1 MASAPR
7 TKEQT
12 LNWLRTISGELCTT
26 TLKRLEDTL
35 PWYGDMPP
43 GRRSAVGLVAQ
54 AGITSFISWFDDPK
68 STPWIAADVFGAAP
82 RELLRSVSLQQTLQ
96 LIRVTVEVVEE
107 RVKDG
112 SESLREAILLYSR
125 EIAFGA
131 ADVYARA
138 AEARGLWDA
147 RLEALVV
154 DSILS
159 GEYDDDLPS
168 RIAALGWHGHG
179 EVCVLVGTTPSMLDV
194 DQLRRSARHMAADVL
209 IGVQGNRLVLVIG
222 RARPAAPGPVT
233 DTATPATGSVT
244 TAGNGTSPGSASA
257 NGSTGS
263 AAGSNN
269 GSSYPIGT
277 EPTLSFMD
285 IAMQLEPIFGPGHLV
300 LGHEVPNLVDAS
312 KSAKAALAGF
322 AVARS
327 WRNAP
332 RPVQAD
338 DLLPERALAG
348 DPLAR
353 ATLIHRIYRPLQ
365 AHSTELLT
373 TLWCYL
379 DNGRSLEATARELF
393 VHPNT
398 VRYRLK
404 RVSEVIGYDATGAR
418 EALILQ
424 AALILGSISDHDGS
438 TRRR

>member
-1 MASAPR
+1 MAVTPK

-12 LNWLRTISGELCTT
+12 LAWLRTISGELSTA
-26 TLKRLEDTL
+26 TLKRLDDTL

-54 AGITSFISWFDDPK
+54 AGITSFISWFADPK

-96 LIRVTVEVVEE
+96 LIRITVEVVEA
-107 RVKDG
+107 RIGLGDDV
-112 SESLREAILLYSR
+112 LREAILLYSR
-125 EIAFGA
+125 EIAFA
-131 ADVYARA
+131 SADVYARA

-159 GEYDDDLPS
+159 GEYDTELPS
-168 RIAALGWHGHG
+168 RIAALGWNGHG
-179 EVCVLVGTTPSMLDV
+179 EVCVLVGTTPRVLDV
-194 DQLRRSARHMAADVL
+194 DQLRRTARHLDADVL

-222 RARPAAPGPVT
+222 RSTPIADEAET
-233 DTATPATGSVT
+233 DTRMPFIEI
-244 TAGNGTSPGSASA
+244 
-257 NGSTGS
+257 
-263 AAGSNN
+263 AA
-269 GSSYPIGT
+269 
-277 EPTLSFMD
+277 
-285 IAMQLEPIFGPGHLV
+285 QLEPGFGPGHLV
-300 LGHEVPNLVDAS
+300 LGHEVATLVEAS

-322 AVARS
+322 AVARA

-332 RPVQAD
+332 RPTLAD
-338 DLLPERALAG
+338 DLLPERAFAG

-353 ATLIHRIYRPLQ
+353 STLINRIYRPLQ
-365 AHSTELLT
+365 QHSTELLA

-404 RVSEVIGYDATGAR
+404 RISEVIGWDATGAR

-424 AALILGSISDHDGS
+424 SALIIGSIAEPDAN
-438 TRRR
+438 RKR

>member
-1 MASAPR
+1 MATKPR
-7 TKEQT
+7 TKAET
-12 LNWLRTISGELCTT
+12 LAWLRTIAGELSTQ

-43 GRRSAVGLVAQ
+43 SRRSAVGLVAQ
-54 AGITSFISWFDDPK
+54 AGISSFIAWFEDPR

-96 LIRVTVEVVEE
+96 LIRVTVEVVED

-112 SESLREAILLYSR
+112 GEPLREAILLYSR
-125 EIAFGA
+125 EIAFAA

-159 GEYDDDLPS
+159 GEYDDELPS

-179 EVCVLVGTTPSMLDV
+179 EVAVLVGTAPKQLDV
-194 DQLRRSARHMAADVL
+194 DHVRRAARHMHADVL

-222 RARPAAPGPVT
+222 RSDPL
-233 DTATPATGSVT
+233 GSEPDET
-244 TAGNGTSPGSASA
+244 IGTSSAL
-257 NGSTGS
+257 T
-263 AAGSNN
+263 
-269 GSSYPIGT
+269 
-277 EPTLSFMD
+277 FME
-285 IAMQLEPIFGPGHLV
+285 IATQLEPHFGPGHLV

-327 WRNAP
+327 WRHAP
-332 RPVQAD
+332 RPVHAD

-353 ATLIHRIYRPLQ
+353 ATLVHRIYRPLQ

-373 TLWCYL
+373 TLWSYL

-404 RVSEVIGYDATGAR
+404 RVSDVIGWDATGAR

-424 AALILGSISDHDGS
+424 AALIIGSMSDHEHQP
-438 TRRR
+438 RRRQS

>member
-1 MASAPR
+1 MPK
-7 TKEQT
+7 TKQET
-12 LNWLRTISGELCTT
+12 LNWLRAVSGELASA
-26 TLKRLEDTL
+26 TLKRLDETL
-35 PWYGDMPP
+35 PWYGEMPP

-54 AGITSFISWFDDPK
+54 AGITSFIHWYEDPA

-96 LIRVTVEVVEE
+96 LIRVVVEVVEQ
-107 RVKDG
+107 RVKNGDDA
-112 SESLREAILLYSR
+112 LREGVLLYSR
-125 EIAFGA
+125 EIAFAA

-159 GEYDDDLPS
+159 GEYDDELPS

-179 EVCVLVGTTPSMLDV
+179 EVSVLVGTAPRMLDV
-194 DQLRRSARHMAADVL
+194 DMLRRTARHLAADVL

-222 RARPAAPGPVT
+222 RAHPTP
-233 DTATPATGSVT
+233 TAEQEA
-244 TAGNGTSPGSASA
+244 TSPGRELI
-257 NGSTGS
+257 
-263 AAGSNN
+263 
-269 GSSYPIGT
+269 PF
-277 EPTLSFMD
+277 LD
-285 IAMQLEPIFGPGHLV
+285 IATALEPGFGDGHLV
-300 LGHEVPNLVDAS
+300 LGHQVASLVEAS

-332 RPVQAD
+332 RPTLAD

-353 ATLIHRIYRPLQ
+353 ATLINRIYRPLR
-365 AHSTELLT
+365 AHSTDLLS

-404 RVSEVIGYDATGAR
+404 RVSEVIGWDATGAR
-418 EALILQ
+418 ESLILQ
-424 AALILGSISDHDGS
+424 AALILGTIAEPDG
-438 TRRR
+438 TPRRR

>member
-1 MASAPR
+1 MPK
-7 TKEQT
+7 TKAQT
-12 LNWLRTISGELCTT
+12 LAWLRTISGELSTAT
-26 TLKRLEDTL
+26 IKRLDATL

-54 AGITSFISWFDDPK
+54 AGIKSFIQWYDDP
-68 STPWIAADVFGAAP
+68 STTTWIAADVFGSAP

-96 LIRVTVEVVEE
+96 LIRVVVEVVED
-107 RVKDG
+107 RVAGADA
-112 SESLREAILLYSR
+112 SLREAILLYSR
-125 EIAFGA
+125 EIAFAA

-159 GEYDDDLPS
+159 GEYDDELPS

-179 EVCVLVGTTPSMLDV
+179 EVSVLVGTTPRQLDV
-194 DQLRRSARHMAADVL
+194 DQLRRTARHLNADLL
-209 IGVQGNRLVLVIG
+209 IGVQGGRLVLVIG
-222 RARPAAPGPVT
+222 RAMPV
-233 DTATPATGSVT
+233 
-244 TAGNGTSPGSASA
+244 NGGAH
-257 NGSTGS
+257 GD
-263 AAGSNN
+263 
-269 GSSYPIGT
+269 GT
-277 EPTLSFMD
+277 ESNGLALASTPEEENGGGGSDAEPLSFLD
-285 IAMQLEPIFGPGHLV
+285 IATQLEPGFGPGYLV
-300 LGHEVPNLVDAS
+300 LGHEVPSLVDAS
-312 KSAKAALAGF
+312 RSAKAALAGF
-322 AVARS
+322 AVARA

-332 RPVQAD
+332 RPMLAD

-353 ATLIHRIYRPLQ
+353 STLVNRVYRPLQ
-365 AHSTELLT
+365 DQSPELMA

-404 RVSEVIGYDATGAR
+404 RVTQVIGWDATGAR

-424 AALILGSISDHDGS
+424 SALILGSMNDHDGS
-438 TRRR
+438 APRR

>member
-1 MASAPR
+1 MPKSKA
-7 TKEQT
+7 ET
-12 LNWLRTISGELCTT
+12 LAWLRTISGELATT
-26 TLKRLEDTL
+26 TIKRLDATL

-54 AGITSFISWFDDPK
+54 AGIKSFIQWYEEP
-68 STPWIAADVFGAAP
+68 STTTWIASDVFGSAP
-82 RELLRSVSLQQTLQ
+82 RELLRSVTLQQTLQ
-96 LIRVTVEVVEE
+96 LIRVVVEVVED
-107 RVKDG
+107 RVKGADA
-112 SESLREAILLYSR
+112 SLREAILLYSR
-125 EIAFGA
+125 EIAFA
-131 ADVYARA
+131 SADVYARA

-159 GEYDDDLPS
+159 GEYDDELPS

-179 EVCVLVGTTPSMLDV
+179 EVSVLVGTTPRMLDV
-194 DQLRRSARHMAADVL
+194 DQLRRTARHLQADVL

-222 RARPAAPGPVT
+222 RSIPAPGGPAKNAVIAAPESEESA
-233 DTATPATGSVT
+233 DPA
-244 TAGNGTSPGSASA
+244 
-257 NGSTGS
+257 
-263 AAGSNN
+263 
-269 GSSYPIGT
+269 
-277 EPTLSFMD
+277 LSFMD
-285 IAMQLEPIFGPGHLV
+285 IARALEPGFGPGHLV
-300 LGHEVPNLVDAS
+300 LGHEVPSLVDAS
-312 KSAKAALAGF
+312 RSAKAALAGF
-322 AVARS
+322 AVARA

-332 RPVQAD
+332 RPALAD

-353 ATLIHRIYRPLQ
+353 STLVNRIYRPLQ
-365 AHSTELLT
+365 DQSPELMA

-404 RVSEVIGYDATGAR
+404 RVSQVIGWDATGAR

-424 AALILGSISDHDGS
+424 SALILGTMHEHDGS
-438 TRRR
+438 GGRR

>member
-1 MASAPR
+1 MAR

-12 LNWLRTISGELCTT
+12 LAWLRTVSGELSTAT
-26 TLKRLEDTL
+26 IKKLDETL

-54 AGITSFISWFDDPK
+54 AGIKSFITWYDDP
-68 STPWIAADVFGAAP
+68 TTTTWIASDVFGAAP

-96 LIRVTVEVVEE
+96 LIRVVVEVVEE
-107 RVKDG
+107 RIKGDQ
-112 SESLREAILLYSR
+112 SLREAILLYSR
-125 EIAFGA
+125 EIAFA
-131 ADVYARA
+131 SADVYARA

-159 GEYDDDLPS
+159 GEYDDELPS

-179 EVCVLVGTTPSMLDV
+179 AVSVLVGTTPRMLDV
-194 DQLRRSARHMAADVL
+194 DQLRRTSRHLAADVL
-209 IGVQGNRLVLVIG
+209 IGVQGGRLVLVIG
-222 RARPAAPGPVT
+222 RSQPAVGAADEPLPG
-233 DTATPATGSVT
+233 
-244 TAGNGTSPGSASA
+244 
-257 NGSTGS
+257 
-263 AAGSNN
+263 AAV
-269 GSSYPIGT
+269 
-277 EPTLSFMD
+277 EPTLSFME
-285 IAMQLEPIFGPGHLV
+285 IAKALEPGFGPGHLV
-300 LGHEVPNLVDAS
+300 LGHEVPSLVDAS
-312 KSAKAALAGF
+312 RSAKAALAGF
-322 AVARS
+322 AVAKS

-332 RPVQAD
+332 RPVYAD

-353 ATLIHRIYRPLQ
+353 STLVNRVYRPLQ
-365 AHSTELLT
+365 DQSPELMT

-379 DNGRSLEATARELF
+379 DNGRSLEGTARELF

-404 RVSEVIGYDATGAR
+404 RVSHVIGWDATGAR

-424 AALILGSISDHDGS
+424 SALILGSMNEPDPAV
-438 TRRR
+438 RRR

>member
-1 MASAPR
+1 MATKPR
-7 TKEQT
+7 TKAET
-12 LNWLRTISGELCTT
+12 LGWLRTIAGELATQ

-43 GRRSAVGLVAQ
+43 SRRSAVGLVAQ
-54 AGITSFISWFDDPK
+54 AGISSFISWFDDPK

-112 SESLREAILLYSR
+112 GEPLREAILLYSR
-125 EIAFGA
+125 EIAFAA

-159 GEYDDDLPS
+159 GEYDDELPS

-179 EVCVLVGTTPSMLDV
+179 EVAVLVGTAPKLFDV
-194 DQLRRSARHMAADVL
+194 DQVRRAARHMQADVL
-209 IGVQGNRLVLVIG
+209 IGVQGNRLVVVIG
-222 RARPAAPGPVT
+222 RAEPRGAEADDAVGTAPALT
-233 DTATPATGSVT
+233 FMEIAT
-244 TAGNGTSPGSASA
+244 
-257 NGSTGS
+257 
-263 AAGSNN
+263 
-269 GSSYPIGT
+269 
-277 EPTLSFMD
+277 
-285 IAMQLEPIFGPGHLV
+285 QLEPHFGSGHLV
-300 LGHEVPNLVDAS
+300 LGHEVPNLVDAG

-327 WRNAP
+327 WRHAP
-332 RPVQAD
+332 RPVHAD

-353 ATLIHRIYRPLQ
+353 ATLVHRIYRPLQ

-373 TLWCYL
+373 TLWSYL

-404 RVSEVIGYDATGAR
+404 RVSDVIGWDATGAR

-424 AALILGSISDHDGS
+424 SALIIGSMSDHEPVP
-438 TRRR
+438 RRRSAG

>member
-1 MASAPR
+1 MAHS
-7 TKEQT
+7 KEQT
-12 LNWLRTISGELCTT
+12 LAWLKTVTGELATA
-26 TLKRLEDTL
+26 TLKRLDDTL

-54 AGITSFISWFDDPK
+54 AGISSFIHWFDDPT

-82 RELLRSVSLQQTLQ
+82 RELLRSVSLTQTLQ
-96 LIRVTVEVVEE
+96 LIKVTVEVVED
-107 RVKDG
+107 RVKGRD
-112 SESLREAILLYSR
+112 ETLREAILLYSR
-125 EIAFGA
+125 EIAFAA

-159 GEYDDDLPS
+159 GEYDDELPS

-179 EVCVLVGTTPSMLDV
+179 EVSVLVGTAPGMLDV
-194 DQLRRSARHMAADVL
+194 DMLRRTARHLDADVL
-209 IGVQGNRLVLVIG
+209 IGVQGSRLVLVIG
-222 RARPAAPGPVT
+222 RAHP
-233 DTATPATGSVT
+233 TPPDGET
-244 TAGNGTSPGSASA
+244 TV
-257 NGSTGS
+257 
-263 AAGSNN
+263 
-269 GSSYPIGT
+269 
-277 EPTLSFMD
+277 EFTLVPFMD
-285 IAMQLEPIFGPGHLV
+285 IATALEPGFGDGHLV
-300 LGHEVPNLVDAS
+300 LGHEVPSLVDAS

-332 RPVQAD
+332 RPAFAD

-348 DPLAR
+348 DALAR
-353 ATLIHRIYRPLQ
+353 STLINRIYRPLQ
-365 AHSTELLT
+365 AHSTELLA

-404 RVSEVIGYDATGAR
+404 RVSEVIGWDATGAR
-418 EALILQ
+418 ESLILQ
-424 AALILGSISDHDGS
+424 AALILGSIAEPDAAP
-438 TRRR
+438 RRRRR

>member
-1 MASAPR
+1 MAPAPK

-12 LNWLRTISGELCTT
+12 LNWLRTISGELSTQ

-35 PWYGDMPP
+35 SWYGDMPP

-54 AGITSFISWFDDPK
+54 AGITSFISWFDDPR

-112 SESLREAILLYSR
+112 GEALREAILLYSR

-159 GEYDDDLPS
+159 GEYDDELPS

-179 EVCVLVGTTPSMLDV
+179 EVCVLVGTTPQMLDV
-194 DQLRRSARHMAADVL
+194 DQLRRAARHMAADVL

-222 RARPAAPGPVT
+222 RARPAPV
-233 DTATPATGSVT
+233 DSEDVGTA
-244 TAGNGTSPGSASA
+244 
-257 NGSTGS
+257 
-263 AAGSNN
+263 AAL
-269 GSSYPIGT
+269 T
-277 EPTLSFMD
+277 FME

-424 AALILGSISDHDGS
+424 SALIIGSISDHDGS

>member
-1 MASAPR
+1 MAPAR

-12 LNWLRTISGELCTT
+12 LAWLKTVSGELATA
-26 TLKRLEDTL
+26 TLKRLDDTL
-35 PWYGDMPP
+35 PWYRDMPP

-54 AGITSFISWFDDPK
+54 AGITSFIHWFDDPK

-82 RELLRSVSLQQTLQ
+82 RELLRSVSLTQTLQ
-96 LIRVTVEVVEE
+96 LIKVTVEVVED
-107 RVKDG
+107 RVKNR
-112 SESLREAILLYSR
+112 EETLREAVLLYSR
-125 EIAFGA
+125 EIAFAA

-159 GEYDDDLPS
+159 GEYDDELPS

-179 EVCVLVGTTPSMLDV
+179 EVSVLVGTAPKILDV
-194 DQLRRSARHMAADVL
+194 DMLRRTARHLDADVL

-222 RARPAAPGPVT
+222 RAQP
-233 DTATPATGSVT
+233 T
-244 TAGNGTSPGSASA
+244 TLDDD
-257 NGSTGS
+257 
-263 AAGSNN
+263 
-269 GSSYPIGT
+269 
-277 EPTLSFMD
+277 EPTAPPIPFLD
-285 IAMQLEPIFGPGHLV
+285 IATALEPGFGDGHLV
-300 LGHEVPNLVDAS
+300 LGHEVASLVDAS

-332 RPVQAD
+332 RPTLAD

-353 ATLIHRIYRPLQ
+353 ATLVGRIYRPLQ
-365 AHSTELLT
+365 AHSPDLLS

-404 RVSEVIGYDATGAR
+404 KVSELIGWDATGAR
-418 EALILQ
+418 ESLILQ
-424 AALILGSISDHDGS
+424 AALIIGSIVEPDVSS
-438 TRRR
+438 RRH

>member
-1 MASAPR
+1 VAVTPK

-12 LNWLRTISGELCTT
+12 LAWLRTISGELATA
-26 TLKRLEDTL
+26 TLKRLDDTL

-54 AGITSFISWFDDPK
+54 AGITSFISWFEDPK

-96 LIRVTVEVVEE
+96 LIRITVEVVEA
-107 RVKDG
+107 RIGLDDDV
-112 SESLREAILLYSR
+112 LREAILLYSR
-125 EIAFGA
+125 EIAFA
-131 ADVYARA
+131 SADVYARA

-159 GEYDDDLPS
+159 GEYDTELPS
-168 RIAALGWHGHG
+168 RIAALGWNGHG
-179 EVCVLVGTTPSMLDV
+179 EVCVLVGTTPRVLDV
-194 DQLRRSARHMAADVL
+194 DQLRRTARHLDADVL

-222 RARPAAPGPVT
+222 RATPIADEADAATRMPFLEI
-233 DTATPATGSVT
+233 AT
-244 TAGNGTSPGSASA
+244 
-257 NGSTGS
+257 
-263 AAGSNN
+263 
-269 GSSYPIGT
+269 
-277 EPTLSFMD
+277 
-285 IAMQLEPIFGPGHLV
+285 QLEPGFGPGHLV
-300 LGHEVPNLVDAS
+300 LGHEVATLVDAS
-312 KSAKAALAGF
+312 RSAKAALAGF
-322 AVARS
+322 AVARA

-332 RPVQAD
+332 RPVLAD
-338 DLLPERALAG
+338 DLLPERAFAG

-353 ATLIHRIYRPLQ
+353 STLINRIYRPLQ
-365 AHSTELLT
+365 QHSTELLA

-404 RVSEVIGYDATGAR
+404 RISEVIGWDATGAR

-424 AALILGSISDHDGS
+424 SALVIGSIAEPDAA
-438 TRRR
+438 RKR

>member
-1 MASAPR
+1 MPK

-12 LNWLRTISGELCTT
+12 LAWLRTITGELATA
-26 TLKRLEDTL
+26 TLKRLDDTL

-54 AGITSFISWFDDPK
+54 AGITSFISWFEDPK
-68 STPWIAADVFGAAP
+68 ATPWIAADVFGAAP
-82 RELLRSVSLQQTLQ
+82 RELLRSVSLTQTLQ
-96 LIRVTVEVVEE
+96 LIRITVEVVEE
-107 RVKDG
+107 RVKEGDDV
-112 SESLREAILLYSR
+112 LREAILKYSR
-125 EIAFGA
+125 EIAFA
-131 ADVYARA
+131 SADVYARA

-159 GEYDDDLPS
+159 GEYDNELPS
-168 RIAALGWHGHG
+168 RIAALGWNGHG
-179 EVCVLVGTTPSMLDV
+179 EVCVLVGTTPRQLDV
-194 DQLRRSARHMAADVL
+194 DQLRRTARHLTADVL

-222 RARPAAPGPVT
+222 RAEPAPAEGDEDSKAPLPF
-233 DTATPATGSVT
+233 
-244 TAGNGTSPGSASA
+244 
-257 NGSTGS
+257 
-263 AAGSNN
+263 
-269 GSSYPIGT
+269 I
-277 EPTLSFMD
+277 D
-285 IAMQLEPIFGPGHLV
+285 IARKLEPGFGPGHLV
-300 LGHEVPNLVDAS
+300 LGHEVSTLVDAS
-312 KSAKAALAGF
+312 RSAKAALAGF

-332 RPVQAD
+332 RPVMAD
-338 DLLPERALAG
+338 DLLPERAFAG

-353 ATLIHRIYRPLQ
+353 ATLVNRIYKPLQ
-365 AHSTELLT
+365 AHSTELLG

-404 RVSEVIGYDATGAR
+404 RISEVIGWDATGAR

-424 AALILGSISDHDGS
+424 SALIIGSIAEPDAS
-438 TRRR
+438 RKRPQ